1 MNEFKE
7 IANLIEKT
15 IKKNNLD
22 IPIGVKFS
30 NFSDYFDV
38 QINDLVKLINN
49 SNFSNIVK
57 DLNKAMSETI
67 LVEDFEILDS
77 GFVNIRLSN
86 EFLKISLN
94 NQIKSFQEKSKEI
107 NETVLFDYGGANIG
121 KSLHVGHIRT
131 LNIGRSL
138 NNIYKIAGYKTISD
152 IHFGDWGMPIA
163 LILTYIEENNLNID
177 DITHED
183 LENIYPS
190 ASNISNTD
198 KNFYSKAMKVSKELN
213 NQDENKISQWKK
225 IYEISTKNIKSLL
238 NKLGFEFDYYLGE
251 SDVIKLIPDYIEV
264 LKKNKLVRYDQGA
277 LISNDN
283 QDPPALITKSD
294 GSYMYLTTDIG
305 TIINREEAFDCDKY
319 IYVVDQ
325 RQKNHFEQLFKLV
338 KYFKLSNSEFLHVG
352 FGTVNDLN
360 GKPLKTRDGENYK
373 LLDLYSDIKNKLA
386 SINSEEKTVDL
397 LAKSVLSYSDLVTKR
412 TSNYIFDLEKF
423 TNVSGKSAIFIQ
435 YSQVRAKKL
444 IMQNR
449 NNLKYKEVT
458 NDERPLIIELLKY
471 YHYFNVSL
479 RSNEPHHIAEYA
491 YELCQEFNRFYSKEK
506 IISDKLD
513 KSTQS
518 HKLFIVNVFHKTI
531 LEVFKC
537 LGIEPVDEM

>member
-94 NQIKSFQEKSKEI
+94 NQINSFQEKSKEI

-537 LGIEPVDEM
+537 LGIEPVDKM

>member
-94 NQIKSFQEKSKEI
+94 NQINSFQEKSKEI

-251 SDVIKLIPDYIEV
+251 SDVIKLIPDYIEM

>member
-94 NQIKSFQEKSKEI
+94 NQINSFQEKSKEI

-471 YHYFNVSL
+471 YHYFNASL

>member
-22 IPIGVKFS
+22 IPISVKFS

-94 NQIKSFQEKSKEI
+94 NQINSFQEKSKEI

-386 SINSEEKTVDL
+386 SINSEEKTVDI

-449 NNLKYKEVT
+449 NNLKCKEVT

>member
-7 IANLIEKT
+7 IATLIEKT

-94 NQIKSFQEKSKEI
+94 NQINSFQEKSKEI

>member
-94 NQIKSFQEKSKEI
+94 NQINSFQEKSKEI

>member
-1 MNEFKE
+1 
-7 IANLIEKT
+7 
-15 IKKNNLD
+15 
-22 IPIGVKFS
+22 
-30 NFSDYFDV
+30 
-38 QINDLVKLINN
+38 
-49 SNFSNIVK
+49 
-57 DLNKAMSETI
+57 MSETI

-94 NQIKSFQEKSKEI
+94 NQINSFQEKSKEI

>member
-22 IPIGVKFS
+22 IPISVKFS

-94 NQIKSFQEKSKEI
+94 NQINSFQEKSKEI

-386 SINSEEKTVDL
+386 SINSKEKTVDI

-449 NNLKYKEVT
+449 NNLKCKEVT

>member
-22 IPIGVKFS
+22 IPISVKFS

-94 NQIKSFQEKSKEI
+94 NQINSFQEKSKEI

-386 SINSEEKTVDL
+386 SINSEEKTVDI

>member
-15 IKKNNLD
+15 VKKNNLD
-22 IPIGVKFS
+22 MPIGVKFS

-38 QINDLVKLINN
+38 QVNDLVKLVNN
-49 SNFSNIVK
+49 SNFSNIIK
-57 DLNKAMSETI
+57 DLNKAMTETI
-67 LVEDFEILDS
+67 LVEDFEILDT

-94 NQIKSFQEKSKEI
+94 NQINSFQEKSKEI

-152 IHFGDWGMPIA
+152 IHFGDWGMPVA
-163 LILTYIEENNLNID
+163 LILTYIEENNLNINN
-177 DITHED
+177 ITHED

-213 NQDENKISQWKK
+213 NQDKSRISQWKK

-373 LLDLYSDIKNKLA
+373 LSDLYSDIKKKLA
-386 SINSEEKTVDL
+386 SINSEEKTVDI

-444 IMQNR
+444 ILQNS

-458 NDERPLIIELLKY
+458 NDERPLVIELLKY
-471 YHYFNVSL
+471 YHYFNISL
-479 RSNEPHHIAEYA
+479 GSNEPHHIAEYA
-491 YELCQEFNRFYSKEK
+491 YELCQEFNRFYSKDK
-506 IISDKLD
+506 IISNKLD

-537 LGIEPVDEM
+537 LGIDPVESM

>member
-15 IKKNNLD
+15 VKKNNLD
-22 IPIGVKFS
+22 MPIGVKFS

-38 QINDLVKLINN
+38 QVNDLVKLVNN
-49 SNFSNIVK
+49 SNFSNIIK
-57 DLNKAMSETI
+57 DLNKAMTETI
-67 LVEDFEILDS
+67 LVEDFEILDT

-94 NQIKSFQEKSKEI
+94 NQINSFQQKSKEI

-152 IHFGDWGMPIA
+152 IHFGDWGMPVA

-177 DITHED
+177 NITHED

-190 ASNISNTD
+190 ASNISNID
-198 KNFYSKAMKVSKELN
+198 KDFYSKAMKVSKELN
-213 NQDENKISQWKK
+213 NQDKSRISQWKK

-251 SDVIKLIPDYIEV
+251 SDVIRLIPDYVKV

-305 TIINREEAFDCDKY
+305 TIINREEVFDCDKY

-373 LLDLYSDIKNKLA
+373 LSDLYSDIKKKLA
-386 SINSEEKTVDL
+386 SINSEEKTVDI

-444 IMQNR
+444 ILQNS

-458 NDERPLIIELLKY
+458 NDERPLVIELLKY
-471 YHYFNVSL
+471 YHYFNISL
-479 RSNEPHHIAEYA
+479 GSNEPHHIAEYA
-491 YELCQEFNRFYSKEK
+491 YELCQEFNRFYSKDK
-506 IISDKLD
+506 IISNKLD

-537 LGIEPVDEM
+537 LGIDPVESM

>member
-22 IPIGVKFS
+22 IPISVKFS

-57 DLNKAMSETI
+57 DLNKAMSERI

-94 NQIKSFQEKSKEI
+94 NQINSFQEKSKEI

-386 SINSEEKTVDL
+386 SINSKEKTVDI

-449 NNLKYKEVT
+449 NNLKCKEVT

>member
-1 MNEFKE
+1 MRHSADSE
-7 IANLIEKT
+7 EKT

-30 NFSDYFDV
+30 NISDYFYV

-94 NQIKSFQEKSKEI
+94 NQINSFQEKSKEI

-449 NNLKYKEVT
+449 NNLQYKEVT